1 MSHVAWSLCVCVCVC
16 SSHGWVVL
24 KRLNRSTCRLKADS
38 CGSKEPCIRS
48 GQDRTNPFAVSRGDK
63 TTMRPFAISLW
74 TLVSSTHASIF
85 ITCIRTR
92 QATTRCRR
100 RPCCDVTV
108 QWERQNGE
116 LITRGEQ
123 DSLARTAHTHTH
135 TDMHTVSSDSSVSV
149 STAASLPLRPTSRH
163 LGSKASTK

>member
-1 MSHVAWSLCVCVCVC
+1 M
-16 SSHGWVVL
+16 L

-85 ITCIRTR
+85 ITCLRTR

-149 STAASLPLRPTSRH
+149 STTASLPLRPTSRH